1 MLTIDN
7 TALIII
13 DVQEKLFRVIHN
25 NELLLGNLQKII
37 SGARALGIPIL
48 VTEQNPAGLGTT
60 VPVLKNLLADIQPVS
75 KFSFSCC
82 GEERC
87 REELAGLK
95 RTQLLLAGIE
105 THICVYQTALDL
117 LEQGYEVEVL
127 ADCVGSRTPDNKSL
141 GLEKMKQAGAQIT
154 AVEMALF
161 ELQRVAKG
169 ESFKEISKLVK

>member
-13 DVQEKLFRVIHN
+13 DVQEKLFQVIHGK
-25 NELLLGNLQKII
+25 EALLENLQKVV
-37 SGARALGIPIL
+37 SGARALGIPLL
-48 VTEQNPAGLGTT
+48 VTEQNPAGLGATL
-60 VPVLKNLLADIQPVS
+60 PELKNLLADIQPIS

-87 REELAGLK
+87 MEDLADLK

-127 ADCVGSRTPDNKSL
+127 ADCVGSRTVENKSL

-154 AVEMALF
+154 GIEMALF
-161 ELQRVAKG
+161 ELLRVAKG
-169 ESFKEISKLVK
+169 EAFKELSRLVK

>member
-1 MLTIDN
+1 MLSTDN
-7 TALIII
+7 TALLII
-13 DVQEKLFRVIHN
+13 DVQEKLFRVIHDR
-25 NELLLGNLQKII
+25 EALLANLQKVIQ
-37 SGARALGIPIL
+37 GARALAIPLL
-48 VTEQNPAGLGTT
+48 VTEQNPAGLSGTL
-60 VPVLKNLLADIQPVS
+60 PELKTLLADIQPVN

-82 GEERC
+82 ADKRC
-87 REELAGLK
+87 MEGLADLK

-127 ADCVGSRTPDNKSL
+127 ADCVGSRTVENKSL

-154 AVEMALF
+154 GIEMALF

-169 ESFKEISKLVK
+169 ESFKEISRLVK

>member
-1 MLTIDN
+1 MLSIDN
-7 TALIII
+7 TALLII
-13 DVQEKLFRVIHN
+13 DVQEKLFRVIN
-25 NELLLGNLQKII
+25 GKELLLENLQKII

-48 VTEQNPAGLGTT
+48 VTEQNPAGLGGTLSE
-60 VPVLKNLLADIQPVS
+60 LKALLADIQPVS

-82 GEERC
+82 GDERC
-87 REELAGLK
+87 MEELASLK

-127 ADCVGSRTPDNKSL
+127 ADCVGSRTDENKKL

-154 AVEMALF
+154 AVEIALF

-169 ESFKEISKLVK
+169 DAFKELSKLVK

>member
-13 DVQEKLFRVIHN
+13 DVQEKLFRVIN
-25 NELLLGNLQKII
+25 DREALLENLLKIV
-37 SGARALGIPIL
+37 SGARALGIPI
-48 VTEQNPAGLGTT
+48 VVSEQNPAGLGGT
-60 VPVLKNLLADIQPVS
+60 VPELKTLLADIEPVS

-87 REELAGLK
+87 QQQLADLK

-117 LEQGYEVEVL
+117 LEEGYEVEVL
-127 ADCVGSRTPDNKSL
+127 ADCVGSRTVENKKL

-154 AVEMALF
+154 GIEMALF

-169 ESFKEISKLVK
+169 ESFKEISRLVK

>member
-1 MLTIDN
+1 MLTLDN

-25 NELLLGNLQKII
+25 NELLLGNLQKIV

-60 VPVLKNLLADIQPVS
+60 VPVLKNLLADIQPLT

-82 GEERC
+82 GEEHC
-87 REELAGLK
+87 MQGLTDLR

-154 AVEMALF
+154 AIEIALF
-161 ELQRVAKG
+161 ELQRVARG
-169 ESFKEISKLVK
+169 ETFKEISNLVK

>member
-60 VPVLKNLLADIQPVS
+60 VPELKSLLADIQPLA

-87 REELAGLK
+87 MQ
-95 RTQLLLAGIE
+95 QL
-105 THICVYQTALDL
+105 Y
-117 LEQGYEVEVL
+117 
-127 ADCVGSRTPDNKSL
+127 
-141 GLEKMKQAGAQIT
+141 
-154 AVEMALF
+154 
-161 ELQRVAKG
+161 
-169 ESFKEISKLVK
+169 

>member
-13 DVQEKLFRVIHN
+13 DVQEKLFRVIHG
-25 NELLLGNLQKII
+25 NEALLENLQKII
-37 SGARALGIPIL
+37 SGARVLGIPLL
-48 VTEQNPAGLGTT
+48 VTEQNPAGLGGTL
-60 VPVLKNLLADIQPVS
+60 PELKSLLADIQPIS

-82 GEERC
+82 ADERC
-87 REELAGLK
+87 MEELVDLK

-117 LEQGYEVEVL
+117 LEEGYEVEVF
-127 ADCVGSRTPDNKSL
+127 ADCVGSRTVENKTL

-154 AVEMALF
+154 GIEMALF
-161 ELQRVAKG
+161 ELQRIAKG
-169 ESFKEISKLVK
+169 ESFKEISRLVK

>member
-7 TALIII
+7 TALLII
-13 DVQEKLFRVIHN
+13 DVQENLFRVIN
-25 NELLLGNLQKII
+25 GKDTLLENLQKII

-48 VTEQNPAGLGTT
+48 VTEQNPTGLGTT
-60 VPVLKNLLADIQPVS
+60 VPELKNLLADIQPVS

-82 GEERC
+82 GEDRC
-87 REELAGLK
+87 MEELASLK

-127 ADCVGSRTPDNKSL
+127 ADCVGSRTTENKVL
-141 GLEKMKQAGAQIT
+141 GLEKMKQSGAQIT
-154 AVEMALF
+154 GIEIALF
-161 ELQRVAKG
+161 ELQRIAKG
-169 ESFKEISKLVK
+169 EVFKEISRMVK